1 MEKSVRFGLIYHG
14 ERVTD
19 TYYRKIV
26 ENATEFAIFT
36 MDTDRRIRTWNAG
49 AEEILGWSR
58 EEARGQMAD
67 IIFPSEGK
75 SARAEKE
82 EQCAR
87 ENGSA
92 SDETWH
98 VKKDGSY
105 FWAIGRMMPISDEA
119 GRITGFVKILMDQ
132 TEKKKYQQEL
142 KIMNETLEE
151 RVSERTEALLSYQR
165 QLRFLISELNTTV
178 DRERDRLAGDLHDN
192 LGQLL
197 AVCKMEL
204 RMLQNQID
212 DKELQA
218 SISKATELIE
228 EAIRYTRVLMSDLK
242 PPDEVKKDLMLLMK
256 WIAKRKERFGLKV
269 SVEDDQQEKPL
280 QDDVQALLSQAVRE
294 LLFNV
299 VKHAGVDEAVV
310 RLERQGE
317 NLRVLVEDKGKG
329 FEPAKQEPVQ
339 ESEGG
344 FGIFNLRE
352 RLELMGGSLNIESEP
367 GKGTNAI
374 LVVPLNLTGN

>member
-1 MEKSVRFGLIYHG
+1 MPQTQITFEPGRMYHIWTHANGSENLFRSDENCDYFMNKYTHYIQPVANTFAYCLMPNHLHLMVR
-14 ERVTD
+14 VKD
-19 TYYRKIV
+19 
-26 ENATEFAIFT
+26 
-36 MDTDRRIRTWNAG
+36 
-49 AEEILGWSR
+49 AEEVLVFLR
-58 EEARGQMAD
+58 TK
-67 IIFPSEGK
+67 K
-75 SARAEKE
+75 SKPNL
-82 EQCAR
+82 QGF
-87 ENGSA
+87 ENPGGFRN
-92 SDETWH
+92 
-98 VKKDGSY
+98 V
-105 FWAIGRMMPISDEA
+105 IGRMMPISDEA

-142 KIMNETLEE
+142 KTLNETLEE
-151 RVSERTEALLSYQR
+151 RVSDRTEALLTYQR
-165 QLRFLISELNTTV
+165 QLRFLVSELNTTV

-228 EAIRYTRVLMSDLK
+228 EAIRYTRGLMSDLK
-242 PPDEVKKDLMLLMK
+242 PPEEVKKDLGRLMS
-256 WIAKRKERFGLKV
+256 WLAKRKERFDLKV
-269 SVEDDQQEKPL
+269 IVEDDQQEKPL
-280 QDDVQALLSQAVRE
+280 KDDVQALVFQAVRE

-329 FEPAKQEPVQ
+329 FEPGKQEPVQ

-344 FGIFNLRE
+344 FGLFNLRE
-352 RLELMGGSLNIESEP
+352 RLDLMGGSLDIESEP
-367 GKGTNAI
+367 GKGTRAT
-374 LVVPLNLTGN
+374 LVVPLNLNGS